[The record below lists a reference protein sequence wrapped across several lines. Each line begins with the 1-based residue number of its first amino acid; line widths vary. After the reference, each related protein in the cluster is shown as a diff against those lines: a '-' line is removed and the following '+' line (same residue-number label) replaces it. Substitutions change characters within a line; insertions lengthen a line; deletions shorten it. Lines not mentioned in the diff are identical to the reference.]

1 MIQKTIRVHPSVDA
15 LGARLRE
22 GMVNLTPVSFVSC
35 ADLAE
40 CRDGEAILSLSGD
53 DEVIRKLPPG
63 NIRCFHLAGAAWRQG
78 AGLGG
83 SSIEFAQSERLDK
96 RLRGRALVHKP
107 IPGYSGLR
115 IEPGDEILAR
125 CGGNPVWV
133 KRARP
138 NLSSDVVSVPLP
150 KLATGDILFDH
161 FHRSRF
167 FQVLPLLHFLR
178 EVTADTGWDNPP
190 LRACLMLDD
199 PNLHWPSYGFLRY
212 EKLLDEAKS
221 RGFHVAF
228 ATVPLDAWVS
238 HPAAVSLFRRHPD
251 QFSLLAHGN
260 DHSKHELSRGRTE
273 KDYLRLAAQSLRRID
288 HLEKTTGLHVSR
300 VMAPPHGACTD
311 GSLAALLATGFEGVC
326 AATNLLRK
334 GNPRLHH
341 ACFGLKLAE
350 IATGSAP
357 VIPRFKLDSSCEN
370 AIVISAF
377 LNRPIIPVGHHHTA
391 VDGLDLLSHTAEV
404 VNSLGDVRWRS
415 PEAILRSN
423 FRTFREDTTLWI
435 EPYSSRIKLIVPSG
449 ISEVRFHRSANTVP
463 DTNWE
468 FAFVA
473 KGGSELL
480 NHQKISNGPLRVT
493 PGDHLEFVSE
503 GLGSVNYREVEHPQ
517 LSLSVRALPRRLF
530 CELRDR
536 FMPLMPRDMIPKAW
550 TSG

>member
-1 MIQKTIRVHPSVDA
+1 MIQKTIRLHPSVDA
-15 LGARLRE
+15 LDARLRE
-22 GMVNLTPVSFVSC
+22 GMINLTPVRFVSC

-40 CRDGEAILSLSGD
+40 CGDGDAIISLSGD
-53 DEVIRKLPPG
+53 DEVIRKLPLG
-63 NIRCFHLAGAAWRQG
+63 SRCFHLAGAASHVDT
-78 AGLGG
+78 GLGG
-83 SSIEFAQSERLDK
+83 SSIEFTQSEHLDK
-96 RLRGRALVHKP
+96 RLRGRALVHQP

-115 IEPGDEILAR
+115 AEPGDEILAR

-133 KRARP
+133 ARP
-138 NLSSDVVSVPLP
+138 RPRSSLDVVSVSLP
-150 KLATGDILFDH
+150 KLATGDILFDY

-178 EVTADTGWDNPP
+178 EVTAGMGWDNPP

-238 HPAAVSLFRRHPD
+238 HPAAVRLFRRHPD
-251 QFSLLAHGN
+251 RFSLLAHGN
-260 DHSKHELSRGRTE
+260 DHIKHELSRSRTE
-273 KDYLRLAAQSLRRID
+273 KGYLRLAAQSLRRID
-288 HLEKTTGLHVSR
+288 RLEKVTGLHVSR
-300 VMAPPHGACTD
+300 VMAPPHGDCTD
-311 GSLAALLATGFEGVC
+311 GCLAALLEAGFEGVC

-341 ACFGLKLAE
+341 GCFGLKLAE

-377 LNRPIIPVGHHHTA
+377 LNKPIIPVGHHHTA
-391 VDGLDLLSHTAEV
+391 VDGLDLLSHIAEV
-404 VNSLGDVRWRS
+404 VNSLGDVRWQS
-415 PEAILRSN
+415 PEKILRSN
-423 FRTFREDTTLWI
+423 FRTFRENTTLWI
-435 EPYSSRIKLIVPSG
+435 EPYSCRIQLIVPPG
-449 ISEVRFHRSANTVP
+449 ITHVGLYVLENNGDSYSNFTFLVRQGSQSRNGQKMSSVP
-463 DTNWE
+463 QP
-468 FAFVA
+468 VM
-473 KGGSELL
+473 
-480 NHQKISNGPLRVT
+480 
-493 PGDHLEFVSE
+493 PGDHLEFVSVD
-503 GLGSVNYREVEHPQ
+503 LGRVNYREVAHPQ
-517 LSLSVRALPRRLF
+517 FSLSVRALPRRLF

-536 FMPLMPRDMIPKAW
+536 FMPLIPRDMIPKAW

>member
-15 LGARLRE
+15 LDVRLRE
-22 GMVNLTPVSFVSC
+22 GMINLTPVRFVGC

-40 CRDGEAILSLSGD
+40 CVDGDAIISLSGD
-53 DEVIRKLPPG
+53 DEVIGNLPLG
-63 NIRCFHLAGAAWRQG
+63 SRCFHLTGAASHAG
-78 AGLGG
+78 TGLGG

-96 RLRGRALVHKP
+96 RLRGRALVHQP
-107 IPGYSGLR
+107 IPGYSGIR
-115 IEPGDEILAR
+115 AQPSDEILAR

-133 KRARP
+133 ARP
-138 NLSSDVVSVPLP
+138 RPGSSLDLVSVSLP
-150 KLATGDILFDH
+150 KLATDDIFFDY

-178 EVTADTGWDNPP
+178 EVTAGMGWDNPP

-228 ATVPLDAWVS
+228 ATVPLDAWIS
-238 HPAAVSLFRRHPD
+238 HPAAVRLFRSHPEE
-251 QFSLLAHGN
+251 FSLLAHGN
-260 DHSKHELSRGRTE
+260 DHSKHELSQSRTE

-288 HLEKTTGLHVSR
+288 HLEKTTGLHVAR

-311 GSLAALLATGFEGVC
+311 GSLAAMLATGFEGIC
-326 AATNLLRK
+326 AATGLLRK

-341 ACFGLKLAE
+341 STFGLKLAE
-350 IATGSAP
+350 IASGSAP
-357 VIPRFKLDSSCEN
+357 VIPRFRLDSSCED

-391 VDGLDLLSHTAEV
+391 SDGPELLTHTAGII
-404 VNSLGDVRWRS
+404 NSLGEVSWGG
-415 PEAILRSN
+415 PEMMLRSN
-423 FRTFREDTTLWI
+423 FRTFRQDTTLWV
-435 EPYSSRIKLIVPSG
+435 EPYSCRIQL
-449 ISEVRFHRSANTVP
+449 TVP
-463 DTNWE
+463 PGITHVGLHLSKNNSDGYSD
-468 FAFVA
+468 FAFLA
-473 KGGSELL
+473 RHGS
-480 NHQKISNGPLRVT
+480 QLRSDQNVNNLPQPVM
-493 PGDHLEFVSE
+493 PGDHLEFVSG
-503 GLGSVNYREVEHPQ
+503 GLGKVNYREVEHPQ
-517 LSLSVRALPRRLF
+517 FSLSARAFPRRLF

-536 FMPLMPRDMIPKAW
+536 FMPLIPKDMIPKAW